1 MTLPENFNEEFKK
14 LEQKLTDAQ
23 AHELREQKFAVEA
36 NERFSKNLAAFEQ
49 YYPDVF
55 KAIQEFQP
63 REDFCLHV
71 TKSGHGN
78 LFLIWLNPLYTMM
91 TL

>member
-1 MTLPENFNEEFKK
+1 MTLPPNFQDQINDI
-14 LEQKLTDAQ
+14 EQKLTQAQ
-23 AHELREQKFAVEA
+23 AHELREQQFAVEA
-36 NERFSKNLAAFEQ
+36 NERFAKNLAAFEH

-71 TKSGHGN
+71 TKVWSWQFCAKRQRSPA
-78 LFLIWLNPLYTMM
+78 L
-91 TL
+91 